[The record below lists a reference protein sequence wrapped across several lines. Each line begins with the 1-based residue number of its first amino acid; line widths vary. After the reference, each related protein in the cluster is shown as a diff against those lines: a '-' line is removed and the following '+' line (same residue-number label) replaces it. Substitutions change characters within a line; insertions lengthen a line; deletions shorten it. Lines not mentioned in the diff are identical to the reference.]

1 MTLTNHMEQARRG
14 DVMKDAGILAV
25 RAVAGALLAG
35 HGAQKL
41 FGVFG
46 GPGLRG
52 TAGFME
58 MLGLRPGH
66 LWGTAAALSE
76 FGGGT
81 LLALG
86 LLSPLGSIGAISAM
100 TMATVKAHWGKPI
113 WVSKGGAELAVTYG
127 TIALA
132 VGLTGPG
139 AYSLDH
145 ALGVRVPKPLAA
157 GAALTAATLV
167 GLGIAG
173 RPARTP
179 AAQPEQGAPASAG
192 GDGVRAASESTEVT
206 GQAS

>member
-1 MTLTNHMEQARRG
+1 
-14 DVMKDAGILAV
+14 MKDAGILAV
-25 RAVAGALLAG
+25 RAVGGALLAG

-86 LLSPLGSIGAISAM
+86 LLSPLGSIGALAAM
-100 TMATVKAHWGKPI
+100 TMATVKAHWGQ
-113 WVSKGGAELAVTYG
+113 A
-127 TIALA
+127 
-132 VGLTGPG
+132 
-139 AYSLDH
+139 D
-145 ALGVRVPKPLAA
+145 LGDQ
-157 GAALTAATLV
+157 
-167 GLGIAG
+167 G
-173 RPARTP
+173 R
-179 AAQPEQGAPASAG
+179 G
-192 GDGVRAASESTEVT
+192 
-206 GQAS
+206 

>member
-1 MTLTNHMEQARRG
+1 MEQARKG
-14 DVMKDAGILAV
+14 EAMKEAGILAV
-25 RAVAGALLAG
+25 RAVGGALLAG

-52 TAGFME
+52 TAEVME

-113 WVSKGGAELAVTYG
+113 WVNKGGAELAVAYG

-145 ALGVRVPKPLAA
+145 ALGVRVPKPLAV
-157 GAALTAATLV
+157 GAALTAGALV

-173 RPARTP
+173 RPAGAP
-179 AAQPEQGAPASAG
+179 AAQPEQAAPAPAG
-192 GDGVRAASESTEVT
+192 GDGVRAASEST
-206 GQAS
+206 GLAGKAS

>member
-1 MTLTNHMEQARRG
+1 
-14 DVMKDAGILAV
+14 MKDAGILAV
-25 RAVAGALLAG
+25 RVVGGARLAG

-41 FGVFG
+41 FGAFE

-52 TAGFME
+52 TATMME
-58 MLGLRPGH
+58 RLGLTPGSY
-66 LWGTAAALSE
+66 WGTAAALSE

-86 LLSPLGSIGAISAM
+86 LLSPLGSIGALAAM

-113 WVSKGGAELAVTYG
+113 WVNKGGAELAVTYG

-145 ALGVRVPKPLAA
+145 ALGVRVPKPLVA
-157 GAALTAATLV
+157 GAALTAAALV
-167 GLGIAG
+167 GLGIAL
-173 RPARTP
+173 RPASAP
-179 AAQPEQGAPASAG
+179 AAQQAAPAPAAAG
-192 GDGVRAASESTEVT
+192 TPLAARESGGVTEEASQAGAA
-206 GQAS
+206 

>member
-1 MTLTNHMEQARRG
+1 MGQARKG
-14 DVMKDAGILAV
+14 EVMKDAGILAV
-25 RAVAGALLAG
+25 RAVGGALLAG

-46 GPGLRG
+46 GSGLRG

-113 WVSKGGAELAVTYG
+113 WVTKGGAELAVTYG

-145 ALGVRVPKPLAA
+145 VLGVRVPKPLAA
-157 GAALTAATLV
+157 GTALTAAALV
-167 GLGIAG
+167 GLGITG
-173 RPARTP
+173 RPAGAP
-179 AAQPEQGAPASAG
+179 AAQPEQAAPAPAAG
-192 GDGVRAASESTEVT
+192 DAVRAASESTGVT
-206 GQAS
+206 VKAS

>member
-1 MTLTNHMEQARRG
+1 
-14 DVMKDAGILAV
+14 
-25 RAVAGALLAG
+25 LAG

-52 TAGFME
+52 TAGVME

-113 WVSKGGAELAVTYG
+113 WVNKGGAELAVTYG

-157 GAALTAATLV
+157 GAALTAAALV

-173 RPARTP
+173 RPAR
-179 AAQPEQGAPASAG
+179 ALEAQPEQAASTAAG
-192 GDGVRAASESTEVT
+192 GDGVRAASESTGGT
-206 GQAS
+206 AKAS

>member
-1 MTLTNHMEQARRG
+1 MEQARRG
-14 DVMKDAGILAV
+14 DVMKDVGILAV
-25 RAVAGALLAG
+25 RAVGGALLAG

-52 TAGFME
+52 TAGVME
-58 MLGLRPGH
+58 MLGLRPGP

-113 WVSKGGAELAVTYG
+113 WVTKGGAELAVTYG

-139 AYSLDH
+139 TPTNAVPQQVVALAQASEQAGLDLVTFQDH
-145 ALGVRVPKPLAA
+145 PYQASFLD
-157 GAALTAATLV
+157 TWTLLSYV
-167 GLGIAG
+167 
-173 RPARTP
+173 
-179 AAQPEQGAPASAG
+179 AAQ
-192 GDGVRAASESTEVT
+192 TERIHVS
-206 GQAS
+206 GNVI

>member
-1 MTLTNHMEQARRG
+1 MEQARRG
-14 DVMKDAGILAV
+14 DVMKDVGILAI
-25 RAVAGALLAG
+25 RAVGGALLAG

-52 TAGFME
+52 TAGLME
-58 MLGLRPGH
+58 MLGLRPGP

-113 WVSKGGAELAVTYG
+113 WVTKGGAELAVTYG

-132 VGLTGPG
+132 VGLTGP
-139 AYSLDH
+139 AANPPRS
-145 ALGVRVPKPLAA
+145 VIRSTSAA
-157 GAALTAATLV
+157 GSAPRATSSSPV
-167 GLGIAG
+167 PRSSGSSNW
-173 RPARTP
+173 RR
-179 AAQPEQGAPASAG
+179 
-192 GDGVRAASESTEVT
+192 
-206 GQAS
+206 

>member
-1 MTLTNHMEQARRG
+1 MEQARKG

-25 RAVAGALLAG
+25 RAVGGALLAG

-52 TAGFME
+52 TAGVME

-113 WVSKGGAELAVTYG
+113 WVTKGGAELAVTYG

-145 ALGVRVPKPLAA
+145 ALGVRVPKPLAV
-157 GAALTAATLV
+157 GAALTAAALV
-167 GLGIAG
+167 GFGIAG
-173 RPARTP
+173 RPAGAP
-179 AAQPEQGAPASAG
+179 AAQPEQVAPAPAA
-192 GDGVRAASESTEVT
+192 GDGAGAASESTGVT
-206 GQAS
+206 VKAS

>member
-1 MTLTNHMEQARRG
+1 
-14 DVMKDAGILAV
+14 MKDAGILAV
-25 RAVAGALLAG
+25 RAVGGALLAG

-52 TAGFME
+52 TAAAME
-58 MLGLRPGH
+58 TLGLRPGAY
-66 LWGTAAALSE
+66 WGTAAALSE

-86 LLSPLGSIGAISAM
+86 LLSPLSSIGALAAM

-113 WVSKGGAELAVTYG
+113 WVNKGGAELAVTYG

-145 ALGVRVPKPLAA
+145 AFGVRLSRALVVGATPAA
-157 GAALTAATLV
+157 AALV
-167 GLGIAG
+167 GVGIAC

-179 AAQPEQGAPASAG
+179 VAQPEQAAPCRPGETGRERRARAVESRGRRADAG
-192 GDGVRAASESTEVT
+192 YAVG
-206 GQAS
+206 